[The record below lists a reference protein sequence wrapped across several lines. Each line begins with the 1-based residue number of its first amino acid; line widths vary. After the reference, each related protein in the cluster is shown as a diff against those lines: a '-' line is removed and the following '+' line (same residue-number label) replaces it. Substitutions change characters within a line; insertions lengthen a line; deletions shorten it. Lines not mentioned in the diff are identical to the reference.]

1 MIRAFVIAGLLAG
14 AAPVLAQALP
24 SPPSADQRLQAV
36 YNAEWQWRL
45 AQTGQVQDGL
55 DTRQGP
61 KLPCETPACQTAR
74 QTYWQGVLD
83 QLATIPD
90 ADLSNEERLNKA
102 VLTESLRA
110 EVMNIGWRNY
120 EMPINSDSN
129 IWTYLPGQTPFA
141 NADAYRNYLSRLRD
155 IPRWFDE
162 HVANMRAGLKRGFT
176 PPAITLRGRDDTLAG
191 QIKPGE
197 ASPFYTPFRQMPA
210 SISAADQ
217 AQLRAEALQVID
229 TVVNPAQTKL
239 LGFLRSEYL
248 PGART
253 TTGAKDLPGGLPWY
267 RDQVREYTT
276 TDMTPD
282 QIHELGLRE
291 VARIDADMKK
301 TMADAKFTGDFK
313 AFLAFLRTDPQF
325 YARTPNELLGF
336 SALVMKKMDGK
347 LAQVFTTLPRY
358 RFTLRP
364 VPDAIAPVYT
374 SGRGGLDACYMNT
387 YDLKSRPLYNLVSLT
402 LHECVPGHS
411 HQAAMALEAPAR
423 PPFRRRTY
431 FSGYGEGW
439 GLYTEWLGTK
449 LGMYETPYEEFGRE
463 TFEMWRAARLV
474 IDTGL
479 HTRGWSRDQ
488 AIQYLEDH
496 TALARRDI
504 EVEVDRYISWPGQ
517 ALAYK
522 LGELKIRELRAK
534 AEAEL
539 GTRFDQRPFHDT
551 LLGLGSV
558 PLPVMESEMLAWIA
572 REKAKAPAAR

>member
-1 MIRAFVIAGLLAG
+1 MIRSIFAALLLAS
-14 AAPVLAQALP
+14 AAHAQTAP
-24 SPPSADQRLQAV
+24 QTADQRLKAV
-36 YNAEWQWRL
+36 YDAEWLWRL

-61 KLPCETPACQTAR
+61 RLPCETPTCQTAR
-74 QTYWQGVLD
+74 QRYWQGVLD
-83 QLATIPD
+83 QLASIPD
-90 ADLSNEERLNKA
+90 AELSGEERLNKA
-102 VLTESLRA
+102 VLAESLRA
-110 EVMNIGWRNY
+110 EVAAIGWRQY

-129 IWTYLPGQTPFA
+129 IWQYLPAQAPFRSELE
-141 NADAYRNYLSRLRD
+141 YRNYLSRMRD
-155 IPRWFDE
+155 LPRWFDE

-176 PPAITLRGRDDTLAG
+176 PPAITLKGRDDTLAG
-191 QIKPGE
+191 QIKPGAE
-197 ASPFYTPFRQMPA
+197 SPFYAPFRAMPS
-210 SISAADQ
+210 SIAPDVQAALQ
-217 AQLRAEALQVID
+217 AEAVAVING
-229 TVVNPAQTKL
+229 VVNPAQTKL
-239 LGFLRSEYL
+239 LTFLRTSYM

-253 TTGAKDLPGGLPWY
+253 STGAKDLPDGMAYY

-276 TDMTPD
+276 TDMTPEA
-282 QIHELGLRE
+282 IHDLGLRE
-291 VARIDADMKK
+291 VARIDADMQA
-301 TMADAKFTGDFK
+301 TMKAAGFTGDFK
-313 AFLAFLRTDPQF
+313 SFLAFLRTDPQF
-325 YARTPNELLGF
+325 YARTPTELLGF

-347 LAQVFTTLPRY
+347 LDQVFTTLPRK

-387 YDLKSRPLYNLVSLT
+387 YDLKSRPLYNLVALT

-479 HTRGWSRDQ
+479 HTQGWTRDQ

-534 AEAEL
+534 AETEL
-539 GTRFDQRPFHDT
+539 GPRFDQRPFHDT

-572 REKAKAPAAR
+572 REKAKLAVAR

>member
-1 MIRAFVIAGLLAG
+1 MIRTIIAALLLAG
-14 AAPVLAQALP
+14 TAQAQT
-24 SPPSADQRLQAV
+24 ADQRLKAI
-36 YNAEWQWRL
+36 YDAEWQWRL

-55 DTRQGP
+55 DTKHGP
-61 KLPCETPACQTAR
+61 RLPCETPACQMER
-74 QTYWQGVLD
+74 QHYWQGVLS

-90 ADLSNEERLNKA
+90 ASLSGEERLNKA
-102 VLTESLRA
+102 VLAESLRV
-110 EVMNIGWRNY
+110 EVANIGWRAF
-120 EMPINSDSN
+120 EMPINSDAN
-129 IWTYLPGQTPFA
+129 IWQYLPAQAAFRTA
-141 NADAYRNYLSRLRD
+141 NEYRNYISRMRD

-162 HVANMRAGLKRGFT
+162 QMANMRAGLKRGFT
-176 PPAITLRGRDDTLAG
+176 PPAITLKGRDDTLAG
-191 QIKPGE
+191 QIKP
-197 ASPFYTPFRQMPA
+197 ALDSPFYAPFRQMPS
-210 SISAADQ
+210 SIPQLEQDE
-217 AQLRAEALQVID
+217 LRAEARAVID
-229 TVVNPAQTKL
+229 TVANPAQTRL
-239 LGFLRSEYL
+239 LSFLRNDYI
-248 PGART
+248 PGTRT
-253 TTGAKDLPGGLPWY
+253 TTAARDLPDGMAWY

-276 TDMTPD
+276 TSMTPD
-282 QIHELGLRE
+282 AIHALGLLE
-291 VARIDADMKK
+291 VARIDADMQA
-301 TMADAKFTGDFK
+301 TMRAAGFTGDFK
-313 AFLAFLRTDPQF
+313 AFLAFLRSDPQF
-325 YARTPNELLGF
+325 YAKTPNELLGF

-347 LAQVFTTLPRY
+347 LDQVFTTLPRM

-387 YDLKSRPLYNLVSLT
+387 YDLKSRPLYNLVALT

-423 PPFRRRTY
+423 PPFRRHTY

-449 LGMYETPYEEFGRE
+449 LGLYETPYEEFGRE

-479 HTRGWSRDQ
+479 HTRGWSREQ
-488 AIQYLEDH
+488 AIAYLEQH
-496 TALARRDI
+496 AALTRRDI

-539 GTRFDQRPFHDT
+539 GPAFDQRPFHDT
-551 LLGLGSV
+551 LLGMGSV
-558 PLPVMESEMLAWIA
+558 PLPVMEAEMLAWIA
-572 REKAKAPAAR
+572 REKAKLAAAR